1 MFLPAISELEPIAR
15 AAGEAIMAI
24 YHQPFAVEYKADES
38 PLTAADKGAHEV
50 IVQALARLTPDIPV
64 LSEESDAETMQV
76 RCSWSRY
83 WLVDPLDGTKEF
95 VSRNGEFT
103 VNIALIEEGRPVW
116 GLVYAPV
123 LDKLWYGGKEIGAW
137 RVADGECEAI
147 QVRPHREGTPWRVV
161 GSRNHL
167 SQATLDYLAPFGEI
181 ELVSMGSSLK
191 FCIIAEGGRRALS
204 ASCPHLR
211 MGHGGGAGGA
221 GRGGRQ
227 RDPTRWLSACLQQ
240 AGYPQP
246 LVCGAGLIAVAR
258 ARRCKK
264 AGQCPAFCI
273 FAFND
278 TSRFP
283 IQNTFLNGLMVTLA

>member
-1 MFLPAISELEPIAR
+1 MSELFLGHPFIAPVIELAR
-15 AAGEAIMAI
+15 QAGEVILPYWRADV
-24 YHQPFAVEYKADES
+24 AVTSKADDS
-38 PLTAADKGAHEV
+38 PVTAADLAAHHL
-50 IVQALARLTPDIPV
+50 ILAGLTALDPSIPV
-64 LSEESDAETMQV
+64 LSEEDANIDQSV
-76 RCSWSRY
+76 RAGWQRW

-191 FCIIAEGGRRALS
+191 FCIIAEGGAELYPRLAPTCEWDTAAAQAVLE
-204 ASCPHLR
+204 
-211 MGHGGGAGGA
+211 GAGGSVTQLD
-221 GRGGRQ
+221 G
-227 RDPTRWLSACLQQ
+227 SAL
-240 AGYPQP
+240 AYNKPDILNP
-246 LVCGAGLIAVAR
+246 WFVAR
-258 ARRCKK
+258 A
-264 AGQCPAFCI
+264 
-273 FAFND
+273 
-278 TSRFP
+278 
-283 IQNTFLNGLMVTLA
+283 